1 MRTVVQEAERTT
13 TASRIVDNF
22 GHHRSI
28 LLEEEFVTDTDLTG
42 RLYQHIPQAQ
52 VGIQLT
58 EKEHLDLGIGL
69 LLRSIETGGE
79 HLCVVEDEG
88 VILVEV
94 IQDIAE
100 IKVDGIAF
108 LVFQILTVLILLG
121 HLDLPTLTMHNHQSA
136 LITMV

>member
-1 MRTVVQEAERTT
+1 MRTVVQETERTT
-13 TASRIVDNF
+13 TTGRVVDNL

-28 LLEEEFVTDTDLTG
+28 LLEEEFITDTDLTG
-42 RLYQHIPQAQ
+42 RLNQHIPQAQ

-94 IQDIAE
+94 IQDITE